1 LGKVNQKKHACHR
14 QDERN
19 AMDTQRWMFERDKV
33 MQMIAKWGIDIGAS
47 EEALES
53 RAIDAAIER
62 ITK

>member
-1 LGKVNQKKHACHR
+1 
-14 QDERN
+14 
-19 AMDTQRWMFERDKV
+19 MDTQRWMFERDKV

-53 RAIDAAIER
+53 RAINAAIER